1 MIRPRGIR
9 NLVEKIT
16 LDQTKT
22 IDERIDE
29 VFNMREQLEVKDDKE
44 RLRNDVDYYDC
55 MIRMIEKE
63 DTDRVED
70 LARLQLY
77 ALLAETFVELE
88 DYRHIRI
95 LAQEVL
101 EMIRHEDVAWEAMA
115 ETLPRIIDAVSETV
129 YRHAEYELL
138 LIYLLMAFKTGNLTD
153 EFKGRVRKWMK
164 LHLLLEESDWLD
176 FRLTKELERVM
187 ADMFTQTELFKIM
200 LDPKIGHL
208 RTDPVEYSWEWEK
221 IYYDVEA
228 ELDRRLANVP
238 RQMGFCFQYW
248 AMKRELL
255 MEKYGI
261 DWRSPSQMNPRV
273 MFD

>member
-1 MIRPRGIR
+1 MVRPRGIR
-9 NLVEKIT
+9 NLIEKIT
-16 LDQTKT
+16 FDQSKT
-22 IDERIDE
+22 IDERIDD
-29 VFNMREQLEVKDDKE
+29 VFNMREQLEVKDDRE

-55 MIRMIEKE
+55 LIRMIEDE
-63 DTDRVED
+63 DTERVED

-77 ALLAETFVELE
+77 ALLAETYVELE
-88 DYRHIRI
+88 DFRPMHK
-95 LAQEVL
+95 LAREVL

-115 ETLPRIIDAVSETV
+115 ETLPRIIDAVAETV
-129 YRHAEYELL
+129 YHHAEYELL
-138 LIYLLMAFKTGNLTD
+138 LIYILMAFKTGNLND

-176 FRLTKELERVM
+176 FRLTKELERAM

-208 RTDPVEYSWEWEK
+208 RTDPVEYTWEWEK
-221 IYYDVEA
+221 IYYDVED
-228 ELDRRLANVP
+228 ELDRRLANVS

>member
-16 LDQTKT
+16 LDRTKT

-44 RLRNDVDYYDC
+44 RLCNDVDYYDC

-77 ALLAETFVELE
+77 ALLAETYVELE
-88 DYRHIRI
+88 DFCPIHK

-101 EMIRHEDVAWEAMA
+101 EMIRHEDVTWEAMA
-115 ETLPRIIDAVSETV
+115 ETLPRIIDAVAETV
-129 YRHAEYELL
+129 YHHAEYELL
-138 LIYLLMAFKTGNLTD
+138 LIYILMAFKTGNLTD

-176 FRLTKELERVM
+176 FRLTKELERAM

>member
-1 MIRPRGIR
+1 MVRPRGIR
-9 NLVEKIT
+9 HLIEKIT
-16 LDQTKT
+16 FDRSKS
-22 IDERIDE
+22 IEERIDE
-29 VFNMREQLEVKDDKE
+29 VFDMRQQLEVKDDKE

-55 MIRMIEKE
+55 MIRMIEDE
-63 DTDRVED
+63 DTERVED

-77 ALLAETFVELE
+77 ALLAETYVELE
-88 DYRHIRI
+88 DYRPIYK

-101 EMIRHEDVAWEAMA
+101 EMIRHEDVAWEAMS

-129 YRHAEYELL
+129 YHHAEYELL
-138 LIYLLMAFKTGNLTD
+138 LIYILMAFKTGNLTD

-176 FRLTKELERVM
+176 FRLTKELERAM

-221 IYYDVEA
+221 IYYDVED

>member
-16 LDQTKT
+16 LDRTKT

-44 RLRNDVDYYDC
+44 RLCNDVDYYDC

-77 ALLAETFVELE
+77 ALLAETYVELE
-88 DYRHIRI
+88 DFCPIHK

-101 EMIRHEDVAWEAMA
+101 EMIRHEDVTWEAMA
-115 ETLPRIIDAVSETV
+115 ETLPRIIDAVAETV
-129 YRHAEYELL
+129 YHHAEYELL
-138 LIYLLMAFKTGNLTD
+138 LIYILMAFKTGNLTD

-176 FRLTKELERVM
+176 FRLTKELERAM
-187 ADMFTQTELFKIM
+187 SDMFTQTELFKIM

-208 RTDPVEYSWEWEK
+208 RTDPVEYSREWEK
-221 IYYDVEA
+221 IYYDVED

>member
-1 MIRPRGIR
+1 MVRPREIR
-9 NLVEKIT
+9 HLIEKIT
-16 LDQTKT
+16 FDRSKS
-22 IDERIDE
+22 IEERIDE
-29 VFNMREQLEVKDDKE
+29 VFDMRQHLDVKDDKE

-55 MIRMIEKE
+55 MIRMIENE
-63 DTDRVED
+63 DTERVED

-77 ALLAETFVELE
+77 ALLAETYTELE
-88 DYRHIRI
+88 DYQPIYK

-101 EMIRHEDVAWEAMA
+101 EMIRHEDVAWEAMT

-129 YRHAEYELL
+129 YHHAEYELL
-138 LIYLLMAFKTGNLTD
+138 LIYILMAFKTGNLTD

-176 FRLTKELERVM
+176 FRLTKELERAM

-208 RTDPVEYSWEWEK
+208 RTDPVEYTWEWEK

>member
-1 MIRPRGIR
+1 MRQH
-9 NLVEKIT
+9 
-16 LDQTKT
+16 LD
-22 IDERIDE
+22 
-29 VFNMREQLEVKDDKE
+29 VKDEKE

-55 MIRMIEKE
+55 MIRMIEDE
-63 DTDRVED
+63 DTERVED

-77 ALLAETFVELE
+77 ALLAETYVELE
-88 DYRHIRI
+88 DYRPIYK

-115 ETLPRIIDAVSETV
+115 ETLPRIIDAVAETV
-129 YRHAEYELL
+129 YHHAEYELL
-138 LIYLLMAFKTGNLTD
+138 LIYILMAFKTGNLTD

-164 LHLLLEESDWLD
+164 LHLLLEESGWLD
-176 FRLTKELERVM
+176 FRLTKELERAM

>member
-1 MIRPRGIR
+1 MVRPRGIR
-9 NLVEKIT
+9 HLIEKIT
-16 LDQTKT
+16 FDRSKS
-22 IDERIDE
+22 IEERIDE
-29 VFNMREQLEVKDDKE
+29 VFDMRQQLEVKDDKE

-55 MIRMIEKE
+55 MIRMIEDE
-63 DTDRVED
+63 DTERVED

-77 ALLAETFVELE
+77 ALLAETYVELE
-88 DYRHIRI
+88 DFRPIYK

-101 EMIRHEDVAWEAMA
+101 EMIRHEDVAWEAMS

-129 YRHAEYELL
+129 YHHAEYELL
-138 LIYLLMAFKTGNLTD
+138 LIYILMAFKTGNLTD

-176 FRLTKELERVM
+176 FRLTKELERAM
-187 ADMFTQTELFKIM
+187 ADMFTQTELFKMM

>member
-1 MIRPRGIR
+1 MVRPRGIR
-9 NLVEKIT
+9 NLIEKIT
-16 LDQTKT
+16 FDRSKS
-22 IDERIDE
+22 IEERIDE
-29 VFNMREQLEVKDDKE
+29 VFDMRQHLDVKDDKE

-55 MIRMIEKE
+55 MIRMIENE
-63 DTDRVED
+63 DTERVED

-77 ALLAETFVELE
+77 ALLAETYTELE
-88 DYRHIRI
+88 DYRPIYK

-115 ETLPRIIDAVSETV
+115 ETLPRIIDAVAETV
-129 YRHAEYELL
+129 YHHAEYEQL
-138 LIYLLMAFKTGNLTD
+138 LIYILMAFKTGNLTD

-176 FRLTKELERVM
+176 FRLTKELERAM

-208 RTDPVEYSWEWEK
+208 RTDPVEYTWEWEK
-221 IYYDVEA
+221 IYYDVED

>member
-16 LDQTKT
+16 LDRTKT

-29 VFNMREQLEVKDDKE
+29 VFDMRQHLDVKDEKE

-55 MIRMIEKE
+55 MIRMIEDE
-63 DTDRVED
+63 DTERVED

-77 ALLAETFVELE
+77 ALLAETYVELE
-88 DYRHIRI
+88 DYRPIYK

-115 ETLPRIIDAVSETV
+115 ETLPRIIDAVAETV
-129 YRHAEYELL
+129 YHHAEYELL
-138 LIYLLMAFKTGNLTD
+138 LIYILMAFKTGNLTD

-164 LHLLLEESDWLD
+164 LHLLLEESGWLD
-176 FRLTKELERVM
+176 FRLTKELERAM

>member
-1 MIRPRGIR
+1 MVRPQGIR
-9 NLVEKIT
+9 HLIEKIT
-16 LDQTKT
+16 FDRSKS
-22 IDERIDE
+22 IEERIDE
-29 VFNMREQLEVKDDKE
+29 VFDMRQHLDVKDDKE

-55 MIRMIEKE
+55 MIRMIESE
-63 DTDRVED
+63 DTERVED

-77 ALLAETFVELE
+77 ALLAETYTELE
-88 DYRHIRI
+88 DYRPIYK

-115 ETLPRIIDAVSETV
+115 ETLPRIIDVVAETV
-129 YRHAEYELL
+129 YHHAEYEQL
-138 LIYLLMAFKTGNLTD
+138 LIYILMAFKTGNLTD

-176 FRLTKELERVM
+176 FRLTKELERAM

-208 RTDPVEYSWEWEK
+208 RTDPVEYTREWEK
-221 IYYDVEA
+221 IYYDVED

>member
-1 MIRPRGIR
+1 MVRPREIR
-9 NLVEKIT
+9 HLIEKIT
-16 LDQTKT
+16 FDRSKS
-22 IDERIDE
+22 IEERIDE
-29 VFNMREQLEVKDDKE
+29 VFDMRQQLDVKDDKE

-55 MIRMIEKE
+55 MIRMIENE
-63 DTDRVED
+63 DTERVED

-77 ALLAETFVELE
+77 ALLAETYTELE
-88 DYRHIRI
+88 DYRPIYK

-115 ETLPRIIDAVSETV
+115 ETLPRIIDAVAETV
-129 YRHAEYELL
+129 YHHAEYEQL
-138 LIYLLMAFKTGNLTD
+138 LIYILMAFKTGNLTD

-176 FRLTKELERVM
+176 FRLTKELERAM

-208 RTDPVEYSWEWEK
+208 RTDPVEYTREWEK

>member
-1 MIRPRGIR
+1 MVRPRGIR
-9 NLVEKIT
+9 HLIEKIT
-16 LDQTKT
+16 FDRSKS
-22 IDERIDE
+22 IEERIDE
-29 VFNMREQLEVKDDKE
+29 VFDMRQHLDVKDEKE

-55 MIRMIEKE
+55 MIRMIEDE
-63 DTDRVED
+63 DTERVED

-77 ALLAETFVELE
+77 ALLAETYVELE
-88 DYRHIRI
+88 DFRPMHK

-129 YRHAEYELL
+129 YHHAEYELL
-138 LIYLLMAFKTGNLTD
+138 LIYILMAFKTGNLTD

-176 FRLTKELERVM
+176 FRLTKELERAM

-208 RTDPVEYSWEWEK
+208 RTDPVEYTWEWEK

>member
-1 MIRPRGIR
+1 MVRPRGIR
-9 NLVEKIT
+9 HLIEKIT
-16 LDQTKT
+16 FDRSKS
-22 IDERIDE
+22 IEERIDE
-29 VFNMREQLEVKDDKE
+29 VFDMRQHLDVKDDKE

-55 MIRMIEKE
+55 MIRMIENE
-63 DTDRVED
+63 DTERVED

-77 ALLAETFVELE
+77 ALLAETYTELE
-88 DYRHIRI
+88 DYRPIYK

-115 ETLPRIIDAVSETV
+115 ETLPRIIDAVAETV
-129 YRHAEYELL
+129 YHHAEYEQL
-138 LIYLLMAFKTGNLTD
+138 LIYILMAFKTGNLTD

-176 FRLTKELERVM
+176 FRLTKELERAM

-208 RTDPVEYSWEWEK
+208 RTDSVEYTREWEK
-221 IYYDVEA
+221 IYYDVED

>member
-1 MIRPRGIR
+1 MVRPRGIR
-9 NLVEKIT
+9 HLIEKIT
-16 LDQTKT
+16 FDRSKS
-22 IDERIDE
+22 IEERIDE
-29 VFNMREQLEVKDDKE
+29 VFDMRQQLEVKDDKE

-55 MIRMIEKE
+55 MIRMIEDE
-63 DTDRVED
+63 DTERVED
-70 LARLQLY
+70 LTRLQLY
-77 ALLAETFVELE
+77 ALLAETYVELE
-88 DYRHIRI
+88 DYRPIYK

-101 EMIRHEDVAWEAMA
+101 EMIRHEDVAWEAMS

-129 YRHAEYELL
+129 YHHAEYELL
-138 LIYLLMAFKTGNLTD
+138 LIYILMAFKTGNLTD

-176 FRLTKELERVM
+176 FRLTKELERAM

>member
-1 MIRPRGIR
+1 MVRPRGIR

-16 LDQTKT
+16 FDRSKT
-22 IDERIDE
+22 IDERIDD
-29 VFNMREQLEVKDDKE
+29 VFNMREQLEVKDDRE

-55 MIRMIEKE
+55 MIRMIEDE
-63 DTDRVED
+63 DTERVED

-77 ALLAETFVELE
+77 ALLAETYVELE
-88 DYRHIRI
+88 DYRPIYK

-115 ETLPRIIDAVSETV
+115 ETLPRIIDAMAETV
-129 YRHAEYELL
+129 YHHAEYELL
-138 LIYLLMAFKTGNLTD
+138 LIYILMAFKTGNLTD

-176 FRLTKELERVM
+176 FRLTKELERAM

-228 ELDRRLANVP
+228 ELDRRLVNVP

>member
-1 MIRPRGIR
+1 MVRPREIR
-9 NLVEKIT
+9 HLIEKIT
-16 LDQTKT
+16 FDRSKS
-22 IDERIDE
+22 IEERIDM
-29 VFNMREQLEVKDDKE
+29 VFDMRQQLDVKDDKE

-55 MIRMIEKE
+55 MIRMIENE
-63 DTDRVED
+63 DTERVED

-77 ALLAETFVELE
+77 ALLAETYTELE
-88 DYRHIRI
+88 DYRPIYK

-115 ETLPRIIDAVSETV
+115 ETLPRIIDAVAETV
-129 YRHAEYELL
+129 YHHAEYEQL
-138 LIYLLMAFKTGNLTD
+138 LIYILMAFKTGNLTD

-176 FRLTKELERVM
+176 FRLTKELERAM

-208 RTDPVEYSWEWEK
+208 RTDPVEYTWEWEK

>member
-1 MIRPRGIR
+1 MVRPRGIR
-9 NLVEKIT
+9 HLIEKIT
-16 LDQTKT
+16 FDRSKS
-22 IDERIDE
+22 IEERIDE
-29 VFNMREQLEVKDDKE
+29 VFDMRQQLEVKDDKE

-55 MIRMIEKE
+55 MIRMIEDE
-63 DTDRVED
+63 DTERVED

-77 ALLAETFVELE
+77 ALLAETYVELE
-88 DYRHIRI
+88 DYRPIYK

-101 EMIRHEDVAWEAMA
+101 EMIRHEDVAWEAMS
-115 ETLPRIIDAVSETV
+115 ETLPRIIDAVAETV
-129 YRHAEYELL
+129 YHHAEYELL
-138 LIYLLMAFKTGNLTD
+138 LIYILMAFKTGNLTD

-176 FRLTKELERVM
+176 FRLTKELERAM

-200 LDPKIGHL
+200 PDPKIGHL
-208 RTDPVEYSWEWEK
+208 RTDPVEYTREWEK
-221 IYYDVEA
+221 IYYDVED
-228 ELDRRLANVP
+228 ELDRRVANVP

-248 AMKRELL
+248 ATKRELL

>member
-1 MIRPRGIR
+1 
-9 NLVEKIT
+9 
-16 LDQTKT
+16 
-22 IDERIDE
+22 
-29 VFNMREQLEVKDDKE
+29 MREQLEVKDDRE

-55 MIRMIEKE
+55 LIRMIEDE
-63 DTDRVED
+63 DTERVED

-77 ALLAETFVELE
+77 ALLAETYVELE
-88 DYRHIRI
+88 DFRPMHK
-95 LAQEVL
+95 LAREVL
-101 EMIRHEDVAWEAMA
+101 EMIRHEDAAWEAMA
-115 ETLPRIIDAVSETV
+115 ETLPRIIDAVAETV
-129 YRHAEYELL
+129 YHHAEYELL
-138 LIYLLMAFKTGNLTD
+138 LIYILMAFKTGNLND

-176 FRLTKELERVM
+176 FRLTKELERAM

-208 RTDPVEYSWEWEK
+208 RTDPVEYTWEWEK
-221 IYYDVEA
+221 IYYDVED

-255 MEKYGI
+255 MEKFGI
-261 DWRSPSQMNPRV
+261 DWRTPSQMNPRV

>member
-1 MIRPRGIR
+1 MVRPRGIR

-16 LDQTKT
+16 FDWSKT
-22 IDERIDE
+22 IDERIDD
-29 VFNMREQLEVKDDKE
+29 VFNMREQLEVKDDRE

-55 MIRMIEKE
+55 MIRMIEDE
-63 DTDRVED
+63 DTERVED

-77 ALLAETFVELE
+77 ALLAETYVELE
-88 DYRHIRI
+88 DFRPMHK
-95 LAQEVL
+95 LAREVL

-115 ETLPRIIDAVSETV
+115 ETLPRIIDAVAETV
-129 YRHAEYELL
+129 YHHAEYELL
-138 LIYLLMAFKTGNLTD
+138 LIYILMAFKTGNLND

-176 FRLTKELERVM
+176 FRLTKELERAM
-187 ADMFTQTELFKIM
+187 AGMFTQTELFKIM

-208 RTDPVEYSWEWEK
+208 RTDPVEYSREWEK
-221 IYYDVEA
+221 IYYDVED

>member
-1 MIRPRGIR
+1 MVRPRGIR
-9 NLVEKIT
+9 HLIEKIT
-16 LDQTKT
+16 FDRSKS
-22 IDERIDE
+22 IEERIDE
-29 VFNMREQLEVKDDKE
+29 VFDMRQQLEVKDDKE

-55 MIRMIEKE
+55 MIRMIEDE
-63 DTDRVED
+63 DTERVED

-77 ALLAETFVELE
+77 ALLAETYVELE
-88 DYRHIRI
+88 DYRPIYK

-101 EMIRHEDVAWEAMA
+101 EMIRHEDVAWEAMS

-129 YRHAEYELL
+129 YHHAEYELL
-138 LIYLLMAFKTGNLTD
+138 LIYILMAFKTGNLTD

-176 FRLTKELERVM
+176 FRLTKELERAM
-187 ADMFTQTELFKIM
+187 ADMFAQTELFKIM

>member
-1 MIRPRGIR
+1 MVRPRGIR

-16 LDQTKT
+16 FDRSKT

-63 DTDRVED
+63 DTERVED

-77 ALLAETFVELE
+77 ALLAVTSVELE

-176 FRLTKELERVM
+176 FRLTKELERAM

>member
-1 MIRPRGIR
+1 MVRPREIR
-9 NLVEKIT
+9 HLIEKIT
-16 LDQTKT
+16 FDRSKS
-22 IDERIDE
+22 IEERIDE
-29 VFNMREQLEVKDDKE
+29 VFDMRQHLDVKDDKE

-55 MIRMIEKE
+55 MIRMIENE
-63 DTDRVED
+63 DTERVED

-77 ALLAETFVELE
+77 ALLAETYTELE
-88 DYRHIRI
+88 DYRPIYK

-115 ETLPRIIDAVSETV
+115 ETLPRIIDAVAETV
-129 YRHAEYELL
+129 YHHAEYEQL
-138 LIYLLMAFKTGNLTD
+138 LIYILMAFKTGNLTD

-176 FRLTKELERVM
+176 FRLTKELERAM

-208 RTDPVEYSWEWEK
+208 RTDPVEYTWEWEK

>member
-1 MIRPRGIR
+1 MVRPREIR
-9 NLVEKIT
+9 HLIEKIT
-16 LDQTKT
+16 FDRSKS
-22 IDERIDE
+22 IEERIDE
-29 VFNMREQLEVKDDKE
+29 VFDMRQHLDVKDDKE

-55 MIRMIEKE
+55 MIRMIENE
-63 DTDRVED
+63 DTERVED

-77 ALLAETFVELE
+77 ALLAETYTELE
-88 DYRHIRI
+88 DYRPIYK

-115 ETLPRIIDAVSETV
+115 ETLPRIIDAVAETV
-129 YRHAEYELL
+129 YHHAEYEQL
-138 LIYLLMAFKTGNLTD
+138 LIYILMAFKTGNLTD

-176 FRLTKELERVM
+176 FRLTKELERAM

-208 RTDPVEYSWEWEK
+208 RTDPVEYTREWEK
-221 IYYDVEA
+221 IYYDVED

>member
-1 MIRPRGIR
+1 MVRPRGIR
-9 NLVEKIT
+9 HLIEKIT
-16 LDQTKT
+16 FDRSKS
-22 IDERIDE
+22 IEERIDE
-29 VFNMREQLEVKDDKE
+29 VFDMRQHLDVKDDKE

-55 MIRMIEKE
+55 MIRMIENE
-63 DTDRVED
+63 DTERVED

-77 ALLAETFVELE
+77 ALLAETYTELE
-88 DYRHIRI
+88 DYRPIYK

-115 ETLPRIIDAVSETV
+115 ETLPRIIDAVAETV
-129 YRHAEYELL
+129 YHHAEYEQL
-138 LIYLLMAFKTGNLTD
+138 LIYILMAFKTGNLTD

-176 FRLTKELERVM
+176 FRLTKELERAM

-208 RTDPVEYSWEWEK
+208 RTDPVEYTREWEK
-221 IYYDVEA
+221 IYYDVED

>member
-1 MIRPRGIR
+1 MVRPRGIR
-9 NLVEKIT
+9 HLIEKIT
-16 LDQTKT
+16 FDRSKS
-22 IDERIDE
+22 IEERIDE
-29 VFNMREQLEVKDDKE
+29 VFDMRQHLDVKDEKE
-44 RLRNDVDYYDC
+44 RLRNDVEYYDC
-55 MIRMIEKE
+55 MIRMIEDE
-63 DTDRVED
+63 DTERVED

-77 ALLAETFVELE
+77 ALLAETYVELE
-88 DYRHIRI
+88 DFRPMHK

-129 YRHAEYELL
+129 YHHAEYELL
-138 LIYLLMAFKTGNLTD
+138 LIYILMAFKTGSLTD

-176 FRLTKELERVM
+176 FRLTKELERAM

-208 RTDPVEYSWEWEK
+208 RTDPEEYTWEWEK

>member
-16 LDQTKT
+16 LDRTKT

-115 ETLPRIIDAVSETV
+115 ETLPRIIDAVAETV

-138 LIYLLMAFKTGNLTD
+138 LIYILMAFKTGNLTD

-176 FRLTKELERVM
+176 FRLTKELERAM

-208 RTDPVEYSWEWEK
+208 RTDPVEYTWEWEK

>member
-16 LDQTKT
+16 LDRTKT
-22 IDERIDE
+22 IYERIDE

-55 MIRMIEKE
+55 MIRMIEDE
-63 DTDRVED
+63 DTERVED

-138 LIYLLMAFKTGNLTD
+138 LIYILMAFKTGNLTD
-153 EFKGRVRKWMK
+153 EFKGRVRKWIK

-176 FRLTKELERVM
+176 FRLTKELERAM

-208 RTDPVEYSWEWEK
+208 RTDPVEYTWKWET
-221 IYYDVEA
+221 IYYEVED

-261 DWRSPSQMNPRV
+261 DWHSPSQMNPRV

>member
-1 MIRPRGIR
+1 MVRPRGIR

-16 LDQTKT
+16 FDRSKT
-22 IDERIDE
+22 IDERIDD
-29 VFNMREQLEVKDDKE
+29 VFNMREQLEVKDDRE

-55 MIRMIEKE
+55 LIRMIEDE
-63 DTDRVED
+63 DTERVED

-77 ALLAETFVELE
+77 ALLAETYVELE
-88 DYRHIRI
+88 DFRPMHK
-95 LAQEVL
+95 LAREVL

-115 ETLPRIIDAVSETV
+115 ETLPRIIDAVAETV
-129 YRHAEYELL
+129 YHHAEYELL
-138 LIYLLMAFKTGNLTD
+138 LIYILMAFKTGNLND

-176 FRLTKELERVM
+176 FRLTKELERAM
-187 ADMFTQTELFKIM
+187 SDMFTQTELFKIM

-208 RTDPVEYSWEWEK
+208 RTDPVEYSREWEK
-221 IYYDVEA
+221 IYYDVED

-248 AMKRELL
+248 AMKHELL

>member
-1 MIRPRGIR
+1 MVRPRGIR
-9 NLVEKIT
+9 NLIEKIT
-16 LDQTKT
+16 FDRSKS
-22 IDERIDE
+22 IEERIDE
-29 VFNMREQLEVKDDKE
+29 VFDMRQQLEVKDDKE

-55 MIRMIEKE
+55 MIRMIEDE
-63 DTDRVED
+63 DTERVED

-77 ALLAETFVELE
+77 ALLAETYVELE
-88 DYRHIRI
+88 DYRPIYKF
-95 LAQEVL
+95 AQEVL
-101 EMIRHEDVAWEAMA
+101 EMIRHEDVAWEAMS

-129 YRHAEYELL
+129 YHHAEYELL
-138 LIYLLMAFKTGNLTD
+138 LIYILMAFKTGNLTD

-176 FRLTKELERVM
+176 FRLTKELERAM

>member
-1 MIRPRGIR
+1 MVRPRGIR
-9 NLVEKIT
+9 NLIEKIT
-16 LDQTKT
+16 FDQSKT
-22 IDERIDE
+22 IDERIDD
-29 VFNMREQLEVKDDKE
+29 VFNMREQLEVKDDRE

-55 MIRMIEKE
+55 MIRMIEDE
-63 DTDRVED
+63 DLERVED

-77 ALLAETFVELE
+77 ALLAETYVELE
-88 DYRHIRI
+88 DFRPMHK
-95 LAQEVL
+95 LAHEVL
-101 EMIRHEDVAWEAMA
+101 EMIRHEDAAWEAMA
-115 ETLPRIIDAVSETV
+115 ETLPRIIDAVAETV
-129 YRHAEYELL
+129 YHHAEYELL
-138 LIYLLMAFKTGNLTD
+138 LIYILMAFKTGNLND

-176 FRLTKELERVM
+176 FRLTKELERAM

-208 RTDPVEYSWEWEK
+208 RTDPVEYTWEWEK
-221 IYYDVEA
+221 IYYDVED

>member
-1 MIRPRGIR
+1 MVRPRGIR
-9 NLVEKIT
+9 HLIEKIT
-16 LDQTKT
+16 FDRSKS
-22 IDERIDE
+22 IEERIDE
-29 VFNMREQLEVKDDKE
+29 VFDMRQYLDVKDEKE

-55 MIRMIEKE
+55 MIRMIEDE
-63 DTDRVED
+63 DTERVED

-77 ALLAETFVELE
+77 ALLAETYVELE
-88 DYRHIRI
+88 DYRPMHK

-101 EMIRHEDVAWEAMA
+101 EMIRHEDVAWEAMS

-129 YRHAEYELL
+129 YHHAEYELL
-138 LIYLLMAFKTGNLTD
+138 LIYILMAFKTGNLTD

-176 FRLTKELERVM
+176 FRLTKELERAM

-273 MFD
+273 MYD

>member
-1 MIRPRGIR
+1 MVRPRGIR
-9 NLVEKIT
+9 HLIEKIT
-16 LDQTKT
+16 FDRSKS
-22 IDERIDE
+22 IEERIDE
-29 VFNMREQLEVKDDKE
+29 VFDMRQQLEVKDDKE

-55 MIRMIEKE
+55 MIRMIEDE
-63 DTDRVED
+63 DTERVED

-77 ALLAETFVELE
+77 ALLAETHVELE
-88 DYRHIRI
+88 DYRPIYK

-101 EMIRHEDVAWEAMA
+101 EMIRHEDVAWEAMS

-129 YRHAEYELL
+129 YHHAEYELL
-138 LIYLLMAFKTGNLTD
+138 LIYILMAFKTGNLTD

-176 FRLTKELERVM
+176 FRLTKELERAM

-221 IYYDVEA
+221 IYYDVES

>member
-1 MIRPRGIR
+1 MVRPRGIR
-9 NLVEKIT
+9 NLIEKIT
-16 LDQTKT
+16 FDQSKT
-22 IDERIDE
+22 IDERIDD
-29 VFNMREQLEVKDDKE
+29 VFNMREQLEVKDDRE

-55 MIRMIEKE
+55 LIRMIEDE
-63 DTDRVED
+63 DTERVED

-77 ALLAETFVELE
+77 ALLAETYVELE
-88 DYRHIRI
+88 DFRPMHK
-95 LAQEVL
+95 LAREVL

-115 ETLPRIIDAVSETV
+115 ETLPRIIDAVAETV
-129 YRHAEYELL
+129 YHHAEYELL
-138 LIYLLMAFKTGNLTD
+138 LIYILMAFKTGNLND

-176 FRLTKELERVM
+176 FRLTKELERAM

-208 RTDPVEYSWEWEK
+208 RTDPVEYTWEWEK
-221 IYYDVEA
+221 IYYDVED
-228 ELDRRLANVP
+228 ELDRRLANVS

-261 DWRSPSQMNPRV
+261 DWRTPSQMNPRV

>member
-1 MIRPRGIR
+1 MVRPRGIR
-9 NLVEKIT
+9 NLIEKIT
-16 LDQTKT
+16 FDRSKT
-22 IDERIDE
+22 IDERIDD
-29 VFNMREQLEVKDDKE
+29 VFNMREQLEVKDDRE

-55 MIRMIEKE
+55 LIRMIEDE
-63 DTDRVED
+63 DTERVED

-77 ALLAETFVELE
+77 ALLAETYVELE
-88 DYRHIRI
+88 DFRPMHK
-95 LAQEVL
+95 LAREVL

-115 ETLPRIIDAVSETV
+115 ETLPRIIDAVAETV
-129 YRHAEYELL
+129 YHHAEYELL
-138 LIYLLMAFKTGNLTD
+138 LIYILMAFKTGNLND

-164 LHLLLEESDWLD
+164 LHLLLKESDWLD
-176 FRLTKELERVM
+176 FRLTKELERAM

-208 RTDPVEYSWEWEK
+208 RTDPVEYTWEWEK
-221 IYYDVEA
+221 IYYDVED

-261 DWRSPSQMNPRV
+261 DWRTPSQMNPRV

>member
-16 LDQTKT
+16 LDRTKT

-29 VFNMREQLEVKDDKE
+29 VFNMREQLEVKDDRE

-63 DTDRVED
+63 DTERVED

-88 DYRHIRI
+88 EYRPMHK

-138 LIYLLMAFKTGNLTD
+138 LIYILMAFKTGNLTD

-176 FRLTKELERVM
+176 FRLTKELERAM

-248 AMKRELL
+248 SMKRELL
-255 MEKYGI
+255 MEKYVI

>member
-1 MIRPRGIR
+1 MVRPRGIR
-9 NLVEKIT
+9 NLIEKIT
-16 LDQTKT
+16 FDRSKS
-22 IDERIDE
+22 IEERIDE
-29 VFNMREQLEVKDDKE
+29 VFDMRQHLDVKDDKE

-55 MIRMIEKE
+55 MIRMIENE
-63 DTDRVED
+63 DTERVED

-77 ALLAETFVELE
+77 ALLAETYTELE
-88 DYRHIRI
+88 DYRPIYK

-115 ETLPRIIDAVSETV
+115 ETLPRIIDAVAETV
-129 YRHAEYELL
+129 YHHAEYEQL
-138 LIYLLMAFKTGNLTD
+138 LIYILMAFKTGNLTD

-176 FRLTKELERVM
+176 FRLTKELERAM

-208 RTDPVEYSWEWEK
+208 RTDPVEYTREWEK

>member
-1 MIRPRGIR
+1 MVRPRGIR

-16 LDQTKT
+16 FDRSKT
-22 IDERIDE
+22 IDERIDD
-29 VFNMREQLEVKDDKE
+29 VFNMREQLEVKDDRE

-55 MIRMIEKE
+55 MIRMIEDE
-63 DTDRVED
+63 DTERVED

-77 ALLAETFVELE
+77 ALLAETYVELE
-88 DYRHIRI
+88 DYRPMHK
-95 LAQEVL
+95 LAREVL
-101 EMIRHEDVAWEAMA
+101 EMIRHEDVVWEAMA
-115 ETLPRIIDAVSETV
+115 ETLPRIIDAVAETV
-129 YRHAEYELL
+129 YHHAEYELL
-138 LIYLLMAFKTGNLTD
+138 LIYILMAFKTGNLND

-176 FRLTKELERVM
+176 FRLTKELERAM
-187 ADMFTQTELFKIM
+187 SDMFTQTELFKIM

-208 RTDPVEYSWEWEK
+208 RTDPVEYSREWEK
-221 IYYDVEA
+221 IYYDVED

>member
-1 MIRPRGIR
+1 MVRPRGIR
-9 NLVEKIT
+9 NLIEKIT
-16 LDQTKT
+16 FDRSKS
-22 IDERIDE
+22 IEERIDE
-29 VFNMREQLEVKDDKE
+29 VFDMRQHLDVKDDKE

-55 MIRMIEKE
+55 MIRMIENE
-63 DTDRVED
+63 DTERVED

-77 ALLAETFVELE
+77 ALLAETYTELE
-88 DYRHIRI
+88 DYRPIYK

-115 ETLPRIIDAVSETV
+115 ETLPRIIDAVAETV
-129 YRHAEYELL
+129 YHHAEYELL
-138 LIYLLMAFKTGNLTD
+138 LIYILMAFKTGNLTD

-176 FRLTKELERVM
+176 FRLTKELERAM

-208 RTDPVEYSWEWEK
+208 RTDPAEYTWEWEK

>member
-1 MIRPRGIR
+1 MVRPREIR
-9 NLVEKIT
+9 HLIEKIT
-16 LDQTKT
+16 FDRSKS
-22 IDERIDE
+22 IEERIDE
-29 VFNMREQLEVKDDKE
+29 VFDMRQHLDVKDDKE

-55 MIRMIEKE
+55 MIRMIENE
-63 DTDRVED
+63 DTERVED

-77 ALLAETFVELE
+77 ALLAETYTELE
-88 DYRHIRI
+88 DYRPIYK

-129 YRHAEYELL
+129 YHHAEYELL
-138 LIYLLMAFKTGNLTD
+138 LIYILMAFKTGNLTD

-176 FRLTKELERVM
+176 FRLTKELERAM

-208 RTDPVEYSWEWEK
+208 RTDPVEYTREWEK
-221 IYYDVEA
+221 IYYDVED

>member
-1 MIRPRGIR
+1 MVRSRGIR

-16 LDQTKT
+16 FDRSKT
-22 IDERIDE
+22 IDERIDD
-29 VFNMREQLEVKDDKE
+29 VFNMREQLEVKDDRE

-55 MIRMIEKE
+55 MIRMIEDE
-63 DTDRVED
+63 DTERVED

-77 ALLAETFVELE
+77 ALLAETYVELE
-88 DYRHIRI
+88 DFRPMHK
-95 LAQEVL
+95 LAHEVL

-115 ETLPRIIDAVSETV
+115 ETLPRIIDAVAETV
-129 YRHAEYELL
+129 YHHAEYELL
-138 LIYLLMAFKTGNLTD
+138 LIYILMAFKTGNLTD

-176 FRLTKELERVM
+176 FRLTKELERAM

-208 RTDPVEYSWEWEK
+208 RTDPVEYTWEWEK
-221 IYYDVEA
+221 IYYDVED

-261 DWRSPSQMNPRV
+261 DWRTPSQMNPRV